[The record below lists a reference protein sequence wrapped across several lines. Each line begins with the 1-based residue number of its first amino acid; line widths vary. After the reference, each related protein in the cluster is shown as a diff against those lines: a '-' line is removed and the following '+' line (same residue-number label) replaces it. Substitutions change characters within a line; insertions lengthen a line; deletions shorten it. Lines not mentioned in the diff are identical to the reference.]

1 MDDLE
6 NDHKIEKMKK
16 ITKIIVVIIIIT
28 IYNSLI
34 FLNVKF
40 NSSLNI

>member
-16 ITKIIVVIIIIT
+16 ITKIIDVIIIIIT
-28 IYNSLI
+28 NYNSFI
-34 FLNVKF
+34 FFK
-40 NSSLNI
+40 